1 VNSLFVDT
9 SAWMA
14 ILDAGDVNH
23 PTAVAYQTEIVD
35 SCSLLVTN
43 YILDELYTLT
53 LMDLGYRFAMS
64 VKRKLDLMSESRL
77 LEVVWVDRALAD
89 ESWRV
94 FERFN
99 QDKQWSFTDC
109 VSYTVMKQRAIQ
121 EAFAFD
127 HHFEQ
132 MGFIRRPSP
141 PPSRHQ
147 HSKL

>member
-1 VNSLFVDT
+1 
-9 SAWMA
+9 MA

-23 PTAVAYQTEIVD
+23 PTAVAYQSEIVD

-53 LMDLGYRFAMS
+53 LMDLGYRFAMN

-132 MGFIRRPSP
+132 MGFIRQP
-141 PPSRHQ
+141 
-147 HSKL
+147 

>member
-23 PTAVAYQTEIVD
+23 PTAVAYQSEIVD

-53 LMDLGYRFAMS
+53 LMDLGYRFAMN

-121 EAFAFD
+121 EAFAYD

-132 MGFIRRPSP
+132 MGFIRRP
-141 PPSRHQ
+141 
-147 HSKL
+147 